1 MAAYRIVAGV
11 LLLILGR
18 QLFWLF
24 VAVLGFVVGMD
35 WAVRLFPDAG
45 GLLQLLVAVAVGIVG
60 AALASLFYQ
69 LAIAVAGFLAGGQLG
84 VELFTV
90 LWPSPDQAVWLVFL
104 LGGVI
109 GAVVLLLVFDWALI
123 LLSSVLGASMVAQ
136 GLAGRSEQSGIL
148 FIVLAIVGV
157 IVQAGMMRRR
167 VPPP

>member
-1 MAAYRIVAGV
+1 MAAFRILAGV

-35 WAVRLFPDAG
+35 WAARLFPDAG
-45 GLLQLLVAVAVGIVG
+45 GLMQLLVAVAVGILG
-60 AALASLFYQ
+60 AVLAAVFYQ

-90 LWPSPDQAVWLVFL
+90 MSPSSDQAVWLVFL
-104 LGGVI
+104 IAGVI
-109 GAVVLLLVFDWALI
+109 GAVVLVIIFDWALI
-123 LLSSVLGASMVAQ
+123 LMSSLLGASLVAQ
-136 GLAGRSEQSGIL
+136 EVAGRSGSSGVL

-157 IVQAGMMRRR
+157 IVQAGMLRRR
-167 VPPP
+167 V

>member
-1 MAAYRIVAGV
+1 
-11 LLLILGR
+11 
-18 QLFWLF
+18 
-24 VAVLGFVVGMD
+24 
-35 WAVRLFPDAG
+35 
-45 GLLQLLVAVAVGIVG
+45 
-60 AALASLFYQ
+60 
-69 LAIAVAGFLAGGQLG
+69 VAGFLAGGQLG

-90 LWPSPDQAVWLVFL
+90 LSRSPDQAVWLVFL

-136 GLAGRSEQSGIL
+136 GLAGRSELSGIL

-157 IVQAGMMRRR
+157 VVQAGMMRRR